1 MIVMAK
7 GGQTGK
13 GGGSAAMKAAWKLY
27 DAGDK
32 VLARQ
37 EARKVLESGSP
48 SEADAS
54 EARELLER
62 TAPPRLFRGLA
73 VLAASLIAL
82 LVLLTLLRGS

>member
-7 GGQTGK
+7 GGQTAK

-32 VLARQ
+32 VLARK
-37 EARKVLESGSP
+37 EAEKILASGMASD
-48 SEADAS
+48 ADAG

-73 VLAASLIAL
+73 ILAISLIAL
-82 LVLLTLLRGS
+82 LVLLTLLRSA